1 MAKKAFFI
9 SAIILLVII
18 IICVIISVANMK
30 PLEFKSTVSYDNNN
44 AMITAAPKHEPRGST
59 SSDIPLLSNLI
70 NYEKTI
76 VFSTIF
82 IGLIFVILLNG
93 TKKSRG

>member
-18 IICVIISVANMK
+18 IICIIISVNMK
-30 PLEFKSTVSYDNNN
+30 PLEFNSTVSYDNNN
-44 AMITAAPKHEPRGST
+44 AMITTAPKYETRGST
-59 SSDIPLLSNLI
+59 SSDIPLISNLI